1 MGDCKNCKHGV
12 VIHGRKNVHCT
23 CEPIRKY
30 IYTGDDLIC
39 KEYAKKES
47 AKNDAN
53 QKRGH

>member
-1 MGDCKNCKHGV
+1 MEYCKNCKHGV

-23 CEPIRKY
+23 CAPIRKY

-47 AKNDAN
+47 AKNDDD
-53 QKRGH
+53 QKRSH